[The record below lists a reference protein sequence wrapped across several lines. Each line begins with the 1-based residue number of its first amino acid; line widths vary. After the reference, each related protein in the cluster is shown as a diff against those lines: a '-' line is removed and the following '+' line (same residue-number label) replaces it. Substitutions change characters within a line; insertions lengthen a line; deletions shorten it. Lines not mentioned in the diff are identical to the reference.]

1 MDANESMSWIQ
12 AERREASDKE
22 TKRKLKEVKWT
33 TITIKVPL
41 CPKCNTPMQHEL
53 DVDCRT
59 LWKWICRKCNNV
71 L

>member
-1 MDANESMSWIQ
+1 MDTNESASWIQ
-12 AERREASDKE
+12 AEKKEASNK
-22 TKRKLKEVKWT
+22 KKLKGVKWV
-33 TITIKVPL
+33 TIPSKVPL

-59 LWKWICRKCNNV
+59 LWKWICRKCNNT